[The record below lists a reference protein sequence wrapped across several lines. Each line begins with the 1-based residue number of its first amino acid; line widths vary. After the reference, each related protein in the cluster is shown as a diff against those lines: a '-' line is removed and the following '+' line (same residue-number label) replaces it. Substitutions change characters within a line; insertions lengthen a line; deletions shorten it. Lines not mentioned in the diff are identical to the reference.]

1 MKVSNGH
8 YGYLISI
15 AINNELKSFQK
26 EEKNGLKRELSVG
39 IFEDF
44 FQIHIVYCGGDG
56 DVQNAYNKASN
67 EFEVM
72 NNKMLFPSGTTTEIL
87 KKAKGG
93 AEWEPLVDMIIRIPN
108 GENFSD

>member
-1 MKVSNGH
+1 MKVSNVH
-8 YGYLISI
+8 YGHLIST
-15 AINNELKSFQK
+15 AISNELKCFQK

-44 FQIHIVYCGGDG
+44 IQIYIVYCGGDG

-67 EFEVM
+67 ELEVM
-72 NNKMLFPSGTTTEIL
+72 DNKMLFPSGSMTEIH
-87 KKAKGG
+87 KKAEGG